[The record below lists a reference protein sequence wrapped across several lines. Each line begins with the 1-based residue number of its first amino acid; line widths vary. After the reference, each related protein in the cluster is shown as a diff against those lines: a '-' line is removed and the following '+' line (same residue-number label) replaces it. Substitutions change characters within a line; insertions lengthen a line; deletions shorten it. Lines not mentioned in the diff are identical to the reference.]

1 MGLEISEIMWSLFSE
16 SLVLVVLD
24 IDVTKVGETIPESFQ
39 NQEISLRR
47 TVRISFHG
55 KNNVEQITT
64 CLLKENVAIE
74 SEEKNLD
81 IQKS

>member
-1 MGLEISEIMWSLFSE
+1 M
-16 SLVLVVLD
+16 
-24 IDVTKVGETIPESFQ
+24 
-39 NQEISLRR
+39 
-47 TVRISFHG
+47 VRFWFHG
-55 KNNVEQITT
+55 KKNVEQITT